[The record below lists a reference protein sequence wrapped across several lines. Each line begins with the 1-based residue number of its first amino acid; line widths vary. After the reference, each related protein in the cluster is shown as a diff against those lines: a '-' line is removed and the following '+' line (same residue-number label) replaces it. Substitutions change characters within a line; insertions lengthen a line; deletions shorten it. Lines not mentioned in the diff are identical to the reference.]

1 MKTRM
6 WMVLAGIALA
16 IVAAIAIAP
25 AVLARGPAGG
35 YGPGMNRAQMMDGT
49 PGPGMGM
56 RGAMRPMQGR
66 RGGMGGPQQSL
77 VAVAADTLGVTPAD
91 LIAQLQGGKT
101 IAQVAVERNVALN
114 TIVDAIVATRQARMA
129 EAVAAGRMTQAQMD
143 TMLATMKTNV
153 TARLN
158 QPGTAQGGG
167 PGSGF
172 VDEDGDGVCDHA
184 GSGRMGNG
192 SMRGRAQP

>member
-1 MKTRM
+1 MKTRT
-6 WMVLAGIALA
+6 WMVVAGIALA

-25 AVLARGPAGG
+25 AVLAQGPAGG

-56 RGAMRPMQGR
+56 RGGMGPMQGR

-77 VAVAADTLGVTPAD
+77 VAVAADTLGMTQAD

-101 IAQVAVERNVALN
+101 ITQIAAEKKVALD
-114 TIVDAIVATRQARMA
+114 TIVNAFIAPRKAYL
-129 EAVAAGRMTQAQMD
+129 EALIANGQLTQAQMD
-143 TMLATMKTNV
+143 TMLATMKANV

-172 VDEDGDGVCDHA
+172 VDEDGDGVCDYA
-184 GSGRMGNG
+184 GSGPMGSG